1 MTKKNEKLSQIEP
14 IKVQTNEN
22 FIKGSIV
29 EYLKKR
35 WIPSKNTTLEKIG
48 QTTLVFTNK
57 VESKPKEDDSIY
69 AAVRYL
75 KYKRQ
80 NP

>member
-1 MTKKNEKLSQIEP
+1 MSNQNEE
-14 IKVQTNEN
+14 EN
-22 FIKGSIV
+22 QNSEFLKGSAV
-29 EYLKKR
+29 EFLKSLG
-35 WIPSKNTTLEKIG
+35 IEAKNTTLEKIG

-69 AAVRYL
+69 AALRYL
-75 KYKRQ
+75 KYKRK

>member
-1 MTKKNEKLSQIEP
+1 MSNQNQE
-14 IKVQTNEN
+14 EN
-22 FIKGSIV
+22 QNSEFIKGSAV
-29 EYLKKR
+29 EFLKSLG
-35 WIPSKNTTLEKIG
+35 IEAKNTTLEKIG

-69 AAVRYL
+69 AALRYL
-75 KYKRQ
+75 KYKRK

>member
-1 MTKKNEKLSQIEP
+1 MSNQNQE
-14 IKVQTNEN
+14 EN
-22 FIKGSIV
+22 QNSEFLKGSAV
-29 EYLKKR
+29 EFLKSLG
-35 WIPSKNTTLEKIG
+35 IEAKNTTLEKIG

-69 AAVRYL
+69 AALRYL
-75 KYKRQ
+75 KYKRK

>member
-1 MTKKNEKLSQIEP
+1 MSNKNQE
-14 IKVQTNEN
+14 EN
-22 FIKGSIV
+22 QNSEFLKGSAV
-29 EYLKKR
+29 EFLKSLG
-35 WIPSKNTTLEKIG
+35 IEAKNTTLEKIG

-69 AAVRYL
+69 AALRYL
-75 KYKRQ
+75 KYKRK